1 MRSGEVDPIRGTATA
16 PPGRFQCECIRW
28 IADDLGSPDR
38 ADDAVLVDRGDRGT
52 GAYRCDRRQFDAD
65 ELRRKQIPQP
75 AFDPGDQAPVGGRGR
90 SVQPLALTMILSA
103 DWWCRRGLRRRAR
116 YLIGRLRGEVCK
128 ALAGGLSAASTVG
141 GRAAGF
147 LDRWSGRG
155 VRTVRRGAVAGGSGE
170 VLLPRQRGSGSDRMH
185 ARLAAAV
192 EEFDPMLPGRL
203 RASLRVPDGSRNA
216 SNASSRGHWVTL
228 PDAAS
233 TNLRSRNIPGAL
245 PGRSTR

>member
-1 MRSGEVDPIRGTATA
+1 MPTGG
-16 PPGRFQCECIRW
+16 
-28 IADDLGSPDR
+28 AD
-38 ADDAVLVDRGDRGT
+38 VV
-52 GAYRCDRRQFDAD
+52 
-65 ELRRKQIPQP
+65 
-75 AFDPGDQAPVGGRGR
+75 
-90 SVQPLALTMILSA
+90 SVVVP
-103 DWWCRRGLRRRAR
+103 R

-141 GRAAGF
+141 GRAAGS

-216 SNASSRGHWVTL
+216 SNASSRGQ
-228 PDAAS
+228 
-233 TNLRSRNIPGAL
+233 PGVH
-245 PGRSTR
+245 